1 MRDEGLGISVPKVN
15 QLGGNGGR
23 RRGRGSYVA
32 TSLSEINVVP
42 LVDVMLVLLII
53 FMVTAPMMQQGLTVN
68 LPQLRRASAVT
79 SQPIYVTIP
88 ANFGDTRIVRIGDDE
103 VRVDILHE
111 RVRQA
116 ILPREDKSLFL
127 RMDASV
133 TAQNMMDVMEQLKQ
147 AGVDKIGITTRPD
160 ERRR

>member
-1 MRDEGLGISVPKVN
+1 MPKIH
-15 QLGGNGGR
+15 QTGGGGGR
-23 RRGRGSYVA
+23 RRGRGASVG

-53 FMVTAPMMQQGLTVN
+53 FMVTAPMMHQGLSVN
-68 LPQLRRASAVT
+68 LPQARRADPVT

-88 ANFGDTRIVRIGDDE
+88 ANFGDTRVVQIGDDD

-116 ILPREDKSLFL
+116 ILPRADKSLFL
-127 RMDASV
+127 RMDATV
-133 TAQNMMDVMEQLKQ
+133 TAQSMMDVMDQLKQ
-147 AGVDKIGITTRPD
+147 AGVEKIGITTKPV
-160 ERRR
+160 ERR

>member
-1 MRDEGLGISVPKVN
+1 MPKVHPT
-15 QLGGNGGR
+15 GGSGGG
-23 RRGRGSYVA
+23 RRGRGRYVG

-68 LPQLRRASAVT
+68 LPQARRASPV
-79 SQPIYVTIP
+79 
-88 ANFGDTRIVRIGDDE
+88 NFNETRIVRIGDDD
-103 VRVDILHE
+103 VRIDILHE
-111 RVRQA
+111 RVKQA

-127 RMDASV
+127 RMDATV
-133 TAQNMMDVMEQLKQ
+133 TAQNMMDVMDQLKQ
-147 AGVDKIGITTRPD
+147 AGVEKIGITTKPA

>member
-1 MRDEGLGISVPKVN
+1 LPKVH

-23 RRGRGSYVA
+23 RRGRGGYVS
-32 TSLSEINVVP
+32 TSLAEINVVP

-68 LPQLRRASAVT
+68 LPQLRRASPVT

-88 ANFGDTRIVRIGDDE
+88 ADFGNTRIVRIGDDE

-133 TAQNMMDVMEQLKQ
+133 TAQNMMDVMDQLKQ